1 MGDVAESVKVGL
13 LGLGTVGTG
22 VASIITRHQKEL
34 QHQVGCPVEIKK
46 VLVRDKQKLRE
57 SLIQDAL
64 LTEDPYEVIQDQEID
79 IIVEVIGGVEQTKDW
94 LLAALN
100 QKKHVVTANKDLM
113 AIHGAQLLKSAVEN
127 QCDLYYEA
135 SVAGGIPIL
144 RSLSD
149 GLSADRIKKI
159 MGIVNGTTNY
169 ILTKMSTEGS
179 SYEEVLKQAQDLGF
193 AESDPTSD
201 VEGLDAARKMAILA
215 TLGFSAP
222 ISLTD
227 VSVEGISSISDAD
240 LHYAERLGYTMKLIG
255 IADRTDG
262 KIDVSVRPTLLPN
275 EHPLSSVH
283 NEYNAVYIHGEAVGE
298 TMFYGPGAG
307 SLPTATAVVSD
318 LVTVMKNMRLGVNGK
333 SVLAPMNE
341 KTLKEAQEISSQY
354 FIRLRVL
361 DQTGTFSA
369 ITALFA
375 EFDVSFEKLL
385 QLPVEGEELA
395 EIIVVTHQTSKQ
407 TFDGLIERLKNVEVV
422 ESVESSYC
430 VEGGN

>member
-1 MGDVAESVKVGL
+1 MAESVKVGL

-227 VSVEGISSISDAD
+227 VSVEGISSISDTD

-395 EIIVVTHQTSKQ
+395 EIIVVTHKTSKQ

>member
-1 MGDVAESVKVGL
+1 MAESVKVGL

-34 QHQVGCPVEIKK
+34 QHQIGCPVEIKK
-46 VLVRDKQKLRE
+46 VLVRNKQKLRE
-57 SLIQDAL
+57 NSFEDEL
-64 LTEDPYEVIQDQEID
+64 LTEDPQDVLLDDEID
-79 IIVEVIGGVEQTKDW
+79 VIVEVIGGVEQTKEW
-94 LLAALN
+94 LITALS
-100 QKKHVVTANKDLM
+100 QQKHVVTANKDLM
-113 AIHGAQLLKSAVEN
+113 AIHGATLLEKAAEYG
-127 QCDLYYEA
+127 CDLYYEA

-149 GLSADRIKKI
+149 GLSADRITKI

-169 ILTKMSTEGS
+169 ILTKMSTYGS
-179 SYEEVLKQAQDLGF
+179 SYDDVLKQAQELGF
-193 AESDPTSD
+193 AESDPTAD

-222 ISLTD
+222 VSLDD
-227 VSVEGISSISDAD
+227 VKVKGISGISDID
-240 LHYAERLGYTMKLIG
+240 LDYAKRLGYTIKLIG
-255 IADRTDG
+255 IADRSEG

-318 LVTVMKNMRLGVNGK
+318 LVTVMKNMRLGINGK
-333 SVLAPMNE
+333 STLAPMNA
-341 KTLKEAQEISSQY
+341 KQLKANDEIHTQY
-354 FIRLRVL
+354 FIRLRVI
-361 DQTGTFSA
+361 DRTGIFSA
-369 ITALFA
+369 ITSLFA
-375 EFDVSFEKLL
+375 EYEVSFEKLL

-395 EIIVVTHQTSKQ
+395 EIIIVTHKTSQQ
-407 TFDGLIERLKNVEVV
+407 TFEELLERLNQVDVV

>member
-1 MGDVAESVKVGL
+1 MAESVKVGL

-46 VLVRDKQKLRE
+46 VVVRDKQKFRE
-57 SLIQDAL
+57 SLIQDSL
-64 LTEDPYEVIQDQEID
+64 LTEDPYDVIQDQEID
-79 IIVEVIGGVEQTKDW
+79 IVVEVIGGVEQTKEW
-94 LLAALN
+94 LLDALK

-113 AIHGAQLLKSAVEN
+113 AIHGAQLLKTAVEN

-179 SYEEVLKQAQDLGF
+179 SYEDVLKQAQDLGF

-222 ISLTD
+222 VSLSD
-227 VSVEGISSISDAD
+227 VSVEGISSISDVD

-255 IADRTDG
+255 MADRTDG

-298 TMFYGPGAG
+298 TMFYG
-307 SLPTATAVVSD
+307 
-318 LVTVMKNMRLGVNGK
+318 
-333 SVLAPMNE
+333 
-341 KTLKEAQEISSQY
+341 
-354 FIRLRVL
+354 
-361 DQTGTFSA
+361 
-369 ITALFA
+369 
-375 EFDVSFEKLL
+375 
-385 QLPVEGEELA
+385 
-395 EIIVVTHQTSKQ
+395 
-407 TFDGLIERLKNVEVV
+407 
-422 ESVESSYC
+422 
-430 VEGGN
+430 

>member
-1 MGDVAESVKVGL
+1 MAESVKVGL

-395 EIIVVTHQTSKQ
+395 EIIVVTHKTSKQ

>member
-46 VLVRDKQKLRE
+46 VVVRDKQKFRE
-57 SLIQDAL
+57 SLIQDSL
-64 LTEDPYEVIQDQEID
+64 LTEDPYDVIQDQEID
-79 IIVEVIGGVEQTKDW
+79 IVVEVIGGVEQTKEW
-94 LLAALN
+94 LLDALK

-113 AIHGAQLLKSAVEN
+113 AIHGAQLLKTAVEN

-179 SYEEVLKQAQDLGF
+179 SYEDVLKQAQDLGF

-222 ISLTD
+222 VSLND
-227 VSVEGISSISDAD
+227 VSVEGISNISDTD

-341 KTLKEAQEISSQY
+341 KKLKEASEIGSQY

-395 EIIVVTHQTSKQ
+395 EIIVVTHKTSKQ